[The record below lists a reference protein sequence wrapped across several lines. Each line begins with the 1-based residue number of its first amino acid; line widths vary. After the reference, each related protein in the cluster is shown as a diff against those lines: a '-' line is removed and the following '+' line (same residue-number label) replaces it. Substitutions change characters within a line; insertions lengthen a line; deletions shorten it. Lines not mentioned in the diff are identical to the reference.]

1 VFQQRPHCSEA
12 VAHASL
18 LRRRRSAG
26 SKFTAIVSFPSS
38 DKDRNSAVSNIGIK
52 ERRVGSV
59 TILRADGEIRIGLR
73 FGGSS
78 VSLPSA
84 VDSLLEQGQRHILLN
99 LAGVSSIDAR
109 GLGELVSTSI
119 VVTRSGGQFKLL
131 NLTRVLRDLMKTTK
145 LQTVFDVYESES
157 QAVTSFAGEITASAE
172 TVSYGQSTSIQDAKS
187 LKDH

>member
-1 VFQQRPHCSEA
+1 M
-12 VAHASL
+12 
-18 LRRRRSAG
+18 
-26 SKFTAIVSFPSS
+26 
-38 DKDRNSAVSNIGIK
+38 SNIGIK

-59 TILRADGEIRIGLR
+59 TILSADGEIRIGLR

-84 VDSLLEQGQRHILLN
+84 VGSLLEQGQHHILLN
-99 LAGVSSIDAR
+99 LEGVSSIDAR
-109 GLGELVSTSI
+109 GLGELVSSYV

-131 NLTRVLRDLMKTTK
+131 NLTHTLRELMMTTK

-157 QAVTSFAGEITASAE
+157 QAVDSFAGAIPASADA
-172 TVSYGQSTSIQDAKS
+172 VPYGPSTKIQNANS

>member
-1 VFQQRPHCSEA
+1 VSAREFALDCDAHRLTNHCLYEL
-12 VAHASL
+12 SL
-18 LRRRRSAG
+18 
-26 SKFTAIVSFPSS
+26 S
-38 DKDRNSAVSNIGIK
+38 DKDRSAAVSNIGIK

-59 TILRADGEIRIGLR
+59 TILSADGEIRIGLR

-99 LAGVSSIDAR
+99 LEGVASIDAR
-109 GLGELVSTSI
+109 GLGELVSSYM

-131 NLTRVLRDLMKTTK
+131 NLTHTLRELMMTTK

-157 QAVTSFAGEITASAE
+157 QAVASFAGETLASAKGA
-172 TVSYGQSTSIQDAKS
+172 SYGPSTNKQNASS
-187 LKDH
+187 LKDQ

>member
-1 VFQQRPHCSEA
+1 M
-12 VAHASL
+12 
-18 LRRRRSAG
+18 
-26 SKFTAIVSFPSS
+26 
-38 DKDRNSAVSNIGIK
+38 SNIGIK

-59 TILRADGEIRIGLR
+59 TILSADGEIRIGLR

-84 VDSLLEQGQRHILLN
+84 VGSLLEQGQHNILLN
-99 LAGVSSIDAR
+99 LEGVSSIDAR
-109 GLGELVSTSI
+109 GLGELVSSYV

-131 NLTRVLRDLMKTTK
+131 NLTHTLRELMMTTK

-157 QAVTSFAGEITASAE
+157 QAVDSFAGDIPASAD
-172 TVSYGQSTSIQDAKS
+172 VVPYSPSTKIQNANS